1 MKKTLL
7 IPIFLLLLS
16 SCQSQIKFEENF
28 WGQPQPEQ
36 QVITPV
42 PIVPEVYPE
51 SPGRF
56 PTYGPAPLLNGCEE
70 LRARGGDC

>member
-1 MKKTLL
+1 MYKRKKPT
-7 IPIFLLLLS
+7 FYKKS
-16 SCQSQIKFEENF
+16 EIKYDENF
-28 WGQPQPEQ
+28 WKPEPDQ
-36 QVITPV
+36 QVVVPEEKPV
-42 PIVPEVYPE
+42 VPEVYPE